1 MEQPDPVH
9 TGANWNLG
17 KIAML
22 KNPGVNN
29 FHEIA
34 VFCALVARLNVT
46 VKRPGNPLANNK
58 S

>member
-1 MEQPDPVH
+1 
-9 TGANWNLG
+9 
-17 KIAML
+17 ML

>member
-1 MEQPDPVH
+1 
-9 TGANWNLG
+9 
-17 KIAML
+17 ML
-22 KNPGVNN
+22 EYPGVNN